1 MGNDK
6 AGSSKEAERSNSGLI
21 LTEKSSGVSWSLPSP
36 TKGDGKI
43 PSQSTAVVVLP
54 RSSNTQSLTI
64 LDNRTNK
71 LYEVPITNNTVPAIK
86 FKEISASG
94 GPGSREEDESNKG
107 LRVYDPAFQNTAVC
121 HSKITYINGDN
132 GVLRYRG
139 YPIEQLAEK
148 STYLEVA
155 YLLIYG
161 ELPSKSQYSNF
172 SHEVMHHTFVHFNVT
187 ELMRKFNYDAHPMGM
202 FISGISA
209 LSTFH
214 PDANPALAGSDLF
227 KNDEKT
233 RNKQIFRLLGKTPTL
248 AAMAYRHRI
257 GRRYNPPQNDLS
269 YAENFLYMLDR
280 LSEENYKP
288 NPKLSKALDILFIL
302 HADHEL
308 NCSTAAMR
316 HIGSSLVDPYS
327 AVAGAA
333 AALYGPLHGGA
344 NEAVL
349 RMLEEIGSI
358 DKVPLFLEQV
368 KDRKR
373 KLFGF
378 GHRVYKNYDPR
389 AKIIRKIAYEVFE
402 VCGQEPLIDVAIELE
417 KIALQDEYFVKRKLY
432 PNVDF
437 YSGLIYK
444 AMGFPTDM
452 FPVLFAIPRIAGWL
466 AHWKESLEDKE
477 SKIWR
482 PRQVYVGPSVR
493 SYVPLELRDASG
505 NDINTKVEHPFSKR
519 SSVATFDNKE
529 PTLSKL

>member
-1 MGNDK
+1 MTDK
-6 AGSSKEAERSNSGLI
+6 
-21 LTEKSSGVSWSLPSP
+21 TSGVSWILPTP
-36 TKGDGKI
+36 TKSDGKI
-43 PSQSTAVVVLP
+43 QAQPTSVVVLP
-54 RSSNTQSLTI
+54 RSTNTQSLTV

-71 LYEVPITNNTVPAIK
+71 LYEIPITNNTISALK
-86 FKEISASG
+86 FKEIRSDPA
-94 GPGSREEDESNKG
+94 PGSREEDESGKG
-107 LRVYDPAFQNTAVC
+107 LKVFDPAFQNTAVAY
-121 HSKITYINGDN
+121 SKITYINGDT
-132 GVLRYRG
+132 GALRYRG

-161 ELPSKSQYSNF
+161 ELPSKTQYASF
-172 SHEVMHHTFVHFNVT
+172 SHEIMRHTFVHFNVT

-202 FISGISA
+202 FISCISA
-209 LSTFH
+209 MSTFH
-214 PDANPALAGSDLF
+214 PDANPALAGSNLF
-227 KNDEKT
+227 IRDERV
-233 RNKQIFRLLGKTPTL
+233 RNKQIYRLLGKTPTL

-257 GRRYNPPQNDLS
+257 GRSYNVPQNNLS
-269 YAENFLYMLDR
+269 YTENFLYMLDQ
-280 LSEENYKP
+280 LSEKNYKP
-288 NPKLSKALDILFIL
+288 NPKLARALDILFIL

-327 AVAGAA
+327 AISGAA

-349 RMLEEIGSI
+349 RMLEEIGSL
-358 DKVPLFLEQV
+358 DKVPVFLQEV
-368 KDRKR
+368 KERKR

-378 GHRVYKNYDPR
+378 GHRIYKNYDPR
-389 AKIIRKIAYEVFE
+389 AKIIRKIAYEVFD
-402 VCGQEPLIDVAIELE
+402 VCGREPLIDVAMGLE
-417 KIALQDEYFVKRKLY
+417 KIALEDEYFIKRKLY

-493 SYVPLELRDASG
+493 SYVPLDLREAD
-505 NDINTKVEHPFSKR
+505 NKVFVAKVHHPFSKR
-519 SSVATFDNKE
+519 TSVATFDDDDKIQ
-529 PTLSKL
+529 SKL